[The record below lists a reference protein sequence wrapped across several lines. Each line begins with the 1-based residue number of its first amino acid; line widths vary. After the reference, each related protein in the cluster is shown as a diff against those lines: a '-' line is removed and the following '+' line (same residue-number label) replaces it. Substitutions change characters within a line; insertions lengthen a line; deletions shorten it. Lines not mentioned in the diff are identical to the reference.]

1 MFNIVPQPNE
11 IIITGGKRGFQ
22 LNEDTTMTKADYIGE
37 FRDFVKRQF
46 DIRIHRDSEATENT
60 IVLQLTDE
68 IEDDEG
74 YRLVSRD
81 GCVYIYGRRE
91 NGIFYGLQTL
101 KQLLMQGNGEIPD
114 MYIEDKPLYKYRGFM
129 LDSGRYFWTVKE
141 IKRFIDLL
149 ALHKINVFHWHLTED
164 QGWRVEIKKYPLL
177 TEKGS
182 RRSHTNFGLKPESGF
197 YTQKDI
203 REVVDYCH
211 KRFIRV
217 VPEFDIPGHTVA
229 AIACYPHLSC
239 FERHLKVATHWGVK
253 HDILCAGKE
262 ETYRFV
268 FDVIDELCELFPD
281 KLIHLGGD
289 EAVKMRWKLCPDCQ
303 KLMQKEGL
311 ASEEQLQHYFMSR
324 VNQYVKQKGFTSIMW
339 NYDGVENT
347 DRLDKDIIWQM
358 CGANRKNGI
367 VEKELAS
374 GRKMYNSSANP
385 YYLDFPYG
393 WTNLKKVYEFE
404 PEMGENMFG
413 VEAPLWTEYV
423 PTMKKAEYCTFPRL
437 GAVAEIAWSAIE
449 DRSYD
454 RFEAGLPEYFD
465 LLNAY
470 HVHYA
475 TMKQAMP
482 SFLRGK
488 CQALWFDRRVLHWQ
502 GLHNLVDD
510 ALVEAA
516 QKKAVKQP

>member
-68 IEDDEG
+68 IEDDEA

-239 FERHLKVATHWGVK
+239 FGRHLKVATHWGVK
-253 HDILCAGKE
+253 HDILCAAKKE
-262 ETYRFV
+262 PTALCSTSLTSFV
-268 FDVIDELCELFPD
+268 SC
-281 KLIHLGGD
+281 
-289 EAVKMRWKLCPDCQ
+289 
-303 KLMQKEGL
+303 
-311 ASEEQLQHYFMSR
+311 SR
-324 VNQYVKQKGFTSIMW
+324 TSLFTS
-339 NYDGVENT
+339 
-347 DRLDKDIIWQM
+347 
-358 CGANRKNGI
+358 A
-367 VEKELAS
+367 
-374 GRKMYNSSANP
+374 
-385 YYLDFPYG
+385 
-393 WTNLKKVYEFE
+393 
-404 PEMGENMFG
+404 
-413 VEAPLWTEYV
+413 
-423 PTMKKAEYCTFPRL
+423 
-437 GAVAEIAWSAIE
+437 
-449 DRSYD
+449 
-454 RFEAGLPEYFD
+454 
-465 LLNAY
+465 
-470 HVHYA
+470 A
-475 TMKQAMP
+475 TK
-482 SFLRGK
+482 R
-488 CQALWFDRRVLHWQ
+488 
-502 GLHNLVDD
+502 
-510 ALVEAA
+510 
-516 QKKAVKQP
+516 